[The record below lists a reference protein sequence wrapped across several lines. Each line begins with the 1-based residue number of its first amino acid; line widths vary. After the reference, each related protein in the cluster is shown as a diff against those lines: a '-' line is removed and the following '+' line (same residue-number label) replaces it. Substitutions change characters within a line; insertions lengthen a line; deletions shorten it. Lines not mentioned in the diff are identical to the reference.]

1 MRTQGNRCNGTASS
15 ALPRPGQA
23 LAPAGAR
30 QTLNRPG
37 CEYVSPATSPGEQH
51 YPCGRSGS
59 TNSSGLQSHPIQTV
73 RTFREKLPSPQPLSR
88 ERERGSECVGHWQ
101 TAGWRSASPSPVY
114 GRGARNASVT
124 GRLRAGGV
132 PAPLPFTGEG
142 LGMRRSLADCGLA
155 ECQPLSRLRERGP
168 EYVGHWQT
176 AGWRSASPSPVYGR
190 GAGNASVTGRLRAG
204 GVLAPL
210 PFTGEGLG

>member
-1 MRTQGNRCNGTASS
+1 VRTQGNRCNGTASS

-37 CEYVSPATSPGEQH
+37 CEYVSPATSPGSSIIHAGEAEVQI
-51 YPCGRSGS
+51 PPGCSLTLFRL
-59 TNSSGLQSHPIQTV
+59 SGLFAKSCPHPN
-73 RTFREKLPSPQPLSR
+73 
-88 ERERGSECVGHWQ
+88 
-101 TAGWRSASPSPVY
+101 PSPVN

-142 LGMRRSLADCGLA
+142 LGIRRSLADCGLA

-168 EYVGHWQT
+168 ECVGHWQT

-190 GAGNASVTGRLRAG
+190 GV
-204 GVLAPL
+204 GVRGSL
-210 PFTGEGLG
+210 